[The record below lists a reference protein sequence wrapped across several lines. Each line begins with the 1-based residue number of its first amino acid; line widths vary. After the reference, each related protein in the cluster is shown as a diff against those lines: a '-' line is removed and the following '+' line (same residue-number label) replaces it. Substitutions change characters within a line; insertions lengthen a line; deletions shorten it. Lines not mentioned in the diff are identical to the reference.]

1 MNPFSSRQAVWRE
14 RISPFLNMPT
24 ASFEQPHQSR
34 QRETAA
40 REPVRERIVSRGS
53 LRGICQDFV
62 QRVSD
67 LGDVDYTALWV
78 KEGFLH
84 HGTGQGYELV
94 KSVPE
99 GRTARI
105 IPADHEL
112 SEWAHSAGAFG
123 WMACDQPPAGV
134 LSRRGSTGVFLLFA
148 QERHLIL
155 ALNICTEDP
164 EIEGLQFSL
173 AELSAQ
179 LSSHMDPAAVEGEI
193 PEIVVDLG
201 FLQAMAMGDDTFV
214 RHMLDLCIEQLAT
227 GSEGLYQALDQDS
240 AKEVVHLA
248 HKLRSTART
257 AGVEALDQLLAEV
270 ESEAEKGDMS
280 RVRVGIRACEQT
292 ISAINQLL

>member
-1 MNPFSSRQAVWRE
+1 
-14 RISPFLNMPT
+14 MPT
-24 ASFEQPHQSR
+24 ASFEHPDPPR
-34 QRETAA
+34 NRESAP
-40 REPVRERIVSRGS
+40 REPARERIKSRGS

-62 QRVSD
+62 QKVSD
-67 LGDVDYTALWV
+67 LKDVDYTALWV

-84 HGTGQGYELV
+84 HGTGHGYELV

-99 GRTARI
+99 GRTARLI
-105 IPADHEL
+105 SESHEL
-112 SEWAHSAGAFG
+112 SEWAKSAGNFG
-123 WMACDQPPAGV
+123 WMACDEPPAGV
-134 LSRRGSTGVFLLFA
+134 LSRKGSTGVFILFA

-155 ALNICTEDP
+155 ALNICTDEP

-179 LSSHMDPAAVEGEI
+179 LSSHMDPAAIEGEI

-214 RHMLDLCIEQLAT
+214 RHMLDLCIEQLAV
-227 GSEGLYQALDQDS
+227 GSEGLYSALDQDS
-240 AKEVVHLA
+240 PQEVVHLA

-257 AGVEALDQLLAEV
+257 AGVEALDQLLAQV
-270 ESEAEKGDMS
+270 ETEAEQGNLG